1 MGGFATCL
9 ETFPLSTNSGFS
21 NSDGK
26 PKKVNTSPNINLK
39 QDGSWAIYSSLP
51 TFKSNRRHTKL
62 KHVNG
67 NWWLFPFC
75 WTACDVFYFKA
86 HALLI
91 KNFQSACA
99 EICLGRTHVPWLKC
113 KLGQRAIYWAQPTY
127 KLIRVACHCKIYSA
141 NDCWQR
147 NNIKKWQMIVCK
159 LFFRQRQL
167 KKMQSTQKKHT
178 MSSRF
183 CTKTN
188 HIGVLSKYARPT

>member
-113 KLGQRAIYWAQPTY
+113 KLGQRAIYTEPSQHISWSELRATV
-127 KLIRVACHCKIYSA
+127 KFL
-141 NDCWQR
+141 
-147 NNIKKWQMIVCK
+147 QMIVGKETTSKNDKWLCASYFFDSDSWKKCK
-159 LFFRQRQL
+159 AH
-167 KKMQSTQKKHT
+167 KKKHT